1 MSNVATIEQSQGV
14 GVLASLATHYG
25 MDKGAFVQTMKAT
38 VMNGANVSNEQLAAF
53 CLVAKEHK
61 LNPFTKEI
69 FAFPSRGGIVP
80 VVSVDGWMKLINSH
94 HDFDGMEFKD
104 NVSPEGQLLSI
115 TCRMFRKGRAH
126 PVEVT
131 EYMSECRR
139 NTDVWKQWPARMLR
153 HKATIQAARYAF
165 GFAGIMEQDEAERMG
180 EVTVTQADDRVVPSI
195 ALADPRKQRHDEAA
209 EQYAEAVEL
218 IKALIKTWDETQN
231 DDALYTVAET
241 WAEIP
246 SPAQI
251 DLWLAPTKGGIFTTH
266 ERDVIK
272 TKLPKLEQEQQ
283 A

>member
-1 MSNVATIEQSQGV
+1 MAEDKVKE
-14 GVLASLATHYG
+14 AS
-25 MDKGAFVQTMKAT
+25 
-38 VMNGANVSNEQLAAF
+38 
-53 CLVAKEHK
+53 
-61 LNPFTKEI
+61 
-69 FAFPSRGGIVP
+69 
-80 VVSVDGWMKLINSH
+80 
-94 HDFDGMEFKD
+94 
-104 NVSPEGQLLSI
+104 
-115 TCRMFRKGRAH
+115 
-126 PVEVT
+126 
-131 EYMSECRR
+131 
-139 NTDVWKQWPARMLR
+139 PA
-153 HKATIQAARYAF
+153 
-165 GFAGIMEQDEAERMG
+165 
-180 EVTVTQADDRVVPSI
+180 I